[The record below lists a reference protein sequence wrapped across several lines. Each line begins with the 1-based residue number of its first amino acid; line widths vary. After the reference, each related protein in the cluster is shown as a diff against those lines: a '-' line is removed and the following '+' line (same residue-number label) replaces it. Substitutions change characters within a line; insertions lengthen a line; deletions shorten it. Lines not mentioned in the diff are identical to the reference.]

1 MAGLFSIIAGTVSFF
16 FLPVGPL
23 TERIRTVA
31 AAANPFDCLQLIVAG
46 LLVIAVVYF
55 AAKRQDGGD
64 PLLIAGLF
72 ELTIGLLFLH
82 SIYRVYGLA
91 IIDSQKSVWWQA
103 VVLVAALLWDLV
115 MSGKEIT
122 NIDGT
127 VFRRPMRVML
137 YVGYVVL
144 VCTCILYLSSLT
156 SVATGKQV
164 ESVLVAEEIIRQ
176 GVVWLATPYL
186 LLSFLFRIQFC
197 DYAKSGGPRFDVVE
211 RWLGRAR
218 TGALPALKS
227 AWKFPAGSR

>member
-1 MAGLFSIIAGTVSFF
+1 
-16 FLPVGPL
+16 
-23 TERIRTVA
+23 
-31 AAANPFDCLQLIVAG
+31 
-46 LLVIAVVYF
+46 
-55 AAKRQDGGD
+55 
-64 PLLIAGLF
+64 
-72 ELTIGLLFLH
+72 
-82 SIYRVYGLA
+82 
-91 IIDSQKSVWWQA
+91 
-103 VVLVAALLWDLV
+103 
-115 MSGKEIT
+115 
-122 NIDGT
+122 
-127 VFRRPMRVML
+127 MRVML

-186 LLSFLFRIQFC
+186 LLSFLFRIQFW